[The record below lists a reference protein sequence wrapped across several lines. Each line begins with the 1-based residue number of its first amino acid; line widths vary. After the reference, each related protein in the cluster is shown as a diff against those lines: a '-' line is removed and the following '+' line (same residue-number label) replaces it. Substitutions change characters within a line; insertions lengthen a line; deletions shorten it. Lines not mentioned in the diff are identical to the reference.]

1 MPWQKTKTKNEN
13 KRQSLV
19 IKPKV
24 NSKSVCHN
32 FSKIKIGKKIF
43 YCRLLEK
50 ISKRL
55 SKQRTYATKCFRT
68 LTNVEYTLKHMA
80 EIMIKNYDE
89 KILSN

>member
-1 MPWQKTKTKNEN
+1 MAKNKNKKRKQKAII
-13 KRQSLV
+13 S

-32 FSKIKIGKKIF
+32 FGKIKIGKKIF